1 MFESGKSSLYHCKS
15 EIGYPSIE
23 QLNSKTSPA
32 IIWQSEG
39 SLITRGAKFSILTV
53 DGLEV
58 IE

>member
-1 MFESGKSSLYHCKS
+1 MLESEKPSLYHCKS

-39 SLITRGAKFSILTV
+39 CLITRGAKFSILMV
-53 DGLEV
+53 DGLEI